1 MSNAANTILTE
12 ILSNLNQVGGLLYA
26 IDRQEG
32 DSIAHWQQISQLDHR
47 LRRLAKQ
54 LDEDTLSHLPSL
66 AVFSL
71 SSNQILT
78 CWGICA
84 EEIQLLIGE
93 NGSHS

>member
-1 MSNAANTILTE
+1 MSNAPNTILTE
-12 ILSNLNQVGGLLYA
+12 ILTNLNQVGGLLYA

-32 DSIAHWQQISQLDHR
+32 DTITHWQQISQLDHR

-54 LDEDTLSHLPSL
+54 LDEDTLSQLPSL

-71 SSNQILT
+71 SSNQILS

-84 EEIQLLIGE
+84 EEIETLLGDNASRI
-93 NGSHS
+93 